1 MLKSKLSLQRGVG
14 TGSTWSAST
23 VRVSSA
29 WSLLVSAFKF
39 YVQDSGLGTSWLI
52 FNSLDKTWAK
62 SRKRVINQ
70 GAQAE
75 QQGFTWSLM
84 NSCQWLQ
91 LLHQSLSLSKAAFM
105 IWGHW
110 TEVTDQWLMIC
121 SFPSSIP
128 VAASAAAESLSNIS
142 LSKLWWLE
150 DTSSLRKAS
159 TPNFKSCEMRR
170 YMSTDISIIY
180 LHKTPSICF
189 SLHNTFAQFQA
200 ELAMSFL
207 FFFVGSL
214 SSLFAPF

>member
-110 TEVTDQWLMIC
+110 TEVTDQWLLLC

-128 VAASAAAESLSNIS
+128 VAAAAAAESLSNIS
-142 LSKLWWLE
+142 LSKWKIPLLWE
-150 DTSSLRKAS
+150 KPRHQISNPVKCADTCPQKFQLFIYTKLQVFAS
-159 TPNFKSCEMRR
+159 PCTILLGNFKQNWQCLLTS
-170 YMSTDISIIY
+170 
-180 LHKTPSICF
+180 
-189 SLHNTFAQFQA
+189 
-200 ELAMSFL
+200 
-207 FFFVGSL
+207 SL